1 MKRPPRPVDRPH
13 HAIVHE
19 LLKAGVQVVDCTAPK
34 RTVPMLLVRY
44 RDVVWWLII
53 HRLEPDLVWDV
64 DMVGGMAT
72 TVYSVTIVA
81 DAETALDKMRS
92 GRCLSRRQK
101 DALGQILAGGA
112 QEFSQQ
118 EVARALRV

>member
-1 MKRPPRPVDRPH
+1 
-13 HAIVHE
+13 
-19 LLKAGVQVVDCTAPK
+19 
-34 RTVPMLLVRY
+34 
-44 RDVVWWLII
+44 
-53 HRLEPDLVWDV
+53 
-64 DMVGGMAT
+64 MVGGMAT

-118 EVARALRV
+118 EVAQALRV

>member
-34 RTVPMLLVRY
+34 RTIPMLLVRY
-44 RDVVWWLII
+44 RDVVWWLLI
-53 HRLEPDLVWDV
+53 HRVEPDLVWSV

-72 TVYSVTIVA
+72 TVYNVTVVA
-81 DAETALDKMRS
+81 DAATALAKLRS
-92 GRCLSRRQK
+92 GQCLSRRQK
-101 DALGQILAGGA
+101 DALGRILASGG
-112 QEFSQQ
+112 QEFTQQ
-118 EVARALRV
+118 EVAQALRS